1 MTSKGQMAMAVG
13 AGYMLGRTHKM
24 KLALMLA
31 GFGASRRFPSGS
43 LGVLNEGRKLLADSP
58 EVAKLGA
65 TVRKELMNA
74 AKAAAVTAAS
84 QRIDSLNT
92 RLQSGEDLLGGLGEA
107 AGGKKKSKRA
117 RDEEPEYEDEEYA
130 DNEDESDDETGD
142 DESEEAPR
150 ARRRPA
156 PRRRSSS
163 GGSSRPT
170 RSRSRSSTNN
180 DDEEDDLARARAR
193 RTRARATTDSVPV
206 LRRTRK

>member
-31 GFGASRRFPSGS
+31 GFGASRRFPGGS

-92 RLQSGEDLLGGLGEA
+92 RLQSGENLLGGLGEA
-107 AGGKKKSKRA
+107 AGGKRKSKRA
-117 RDEEPEYEDEEYA
+117 RDEEPDDEYEEEEYA
-130 DNEDESDDETGD
+130 DDEDEGDDETGD
-142 DESEEAPR
+142 DDSEQTPR
-150 ARRRPA
+150 ARRRPN
-156 PRRRSSS
+156 PRRRSSA
-163 GGSSRPT
+163 GGGSRPT
-170 RSRSRSSTNN
+170 RSRSRSKD
-180 DDEEDDLARARAR
+180 DDEDEDELSRAR
-193 RTRARATTDSVPV
+193 RTRAKATTDSVPV
-206 LRRTRK
+206 RRRTRK